1 MLQRANPE
9 IVCNQRVQGEA
20 LPSSTLTQVK
30 NSSYAGRLK
39 SFYPKWRQLT
49 SNPWVLSCV
58 KGHKLPFTKTPLQA
72 QAPAA
77 KDCESM
83 SKAVQELLIIGAMS
97 PCSPR
102 PGQYLSQVFLADKP
116 NGQKR
121 FILNLKH
128 LNKCIAAPHFKM
140 EDIRTAQ
147 RLVTKNCFAASIDL
161 KDAYFLVRIE
171 NI

>member
-1 MLQRANPE
+1 MQPKSPRRGVTVIDIN
-9 IVCNQRVQGEA
+9 
-20 LPSSTLTQVK
+20 
-30 NSSYAGRLK
+30 AGKEFFLRRRLK

-58 KGHKLPFTKTPLQA
+58 KGQKLPFTKTPLQA
-72 QAPAA
+72 QAPHFGPAP
-77 KDCESM
+77 KDFESM
-83 SKAVQELLIIGAMS
+83 SKAVQELLIIGAIS

-102 PGQYLSQVFLADKP
+102 PGQYLSRVFLADKP

-161 KDAYFLVRIE
+161 KDAYFLVPVRPKDRKYL
-171 NI
+171 